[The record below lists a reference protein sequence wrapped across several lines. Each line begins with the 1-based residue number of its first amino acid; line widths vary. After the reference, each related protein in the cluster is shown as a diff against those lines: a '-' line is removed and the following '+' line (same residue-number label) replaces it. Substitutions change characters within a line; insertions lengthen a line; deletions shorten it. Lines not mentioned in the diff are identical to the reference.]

1 MINTKLKKVNVMNDA
16 VAKAFLRSK
25 EARMIVASFLSEVTG
40 IDKSVLMNA
49 TYTGGEIPKRRNYEK
64 NKESDVMILIDEL
77 NRIIIEVNQFNTENL
92 YRKNTEYA
100 MASILEMTKRKSKRD
115 GKGNIQYPK
124 VILVS
129 LDNFNSF
136 HTKRPI
142 LTFLPR
148 DEEGHIE
155 NDLYQSIH
163 IILDNAVNNEYNK
176 DIPEEVVKFAKLLKA
191 KSIDELVEEFE
202 GDEEYMEAVGKA
214 FLRSK
219 EARMIVASFL
229 SEVTGIDKSVLMN
242 ATYTGGEIPKRR
254 NYEKNKE
261 SDVMILIDELNRIII
276 EVNQFNT
283 ENLYRKNTEYAMA
296 SILEM
301 TKRKS
306 KRDGKGNIQYPK
318 VILVSLDNFNS
329 FHTKRPILTF
339 LPRDEEGHIENDLY
353 QSIHII
359 LDNAVN
365 NEYNKD
371 IPEEVVKFAKLLKAK
386 SIDELVEEFEGDEE
400 YMEAVG
406 KLEELVMDPDFAG
419 AYDKGPK
426 PNGY

>member
-64 NKESDVMILIDEL
+64 NKESDIMILIDEL

-142 LTFLPR
+142 LAFLPR

-176 DIPEEVVKFAKLLKA
+176 DI
-191 KSIDELVEEFE
+191 
-202 GDEEYMEAVGKA
+202 
-214 FLRSK
+214 
-219 EARMIVASFL
+219 
-229 SEVTGIDKSVLMN
+229 T
-242 ATYTGGEIPKRR
+242 
-254 NYEKNKE
+254 
-261 SDVMILIDELNRIII
+261 
-276 EVNQFNT
+276 
-283 ENLYRKNTEYAMA
+283 
-296 SILEM
+296 
-301 TKRKS
+301 
-306 KRDGKGNIQYPK
+306 
-318 VILVSLDNFNS
+318 
-329 FHTKRPILTF
+329 
-339 LPRDEEGHIENDLY
+339 
-353 QSIHII
+353 
-359 LDNAVN
+359 
-365 NEYNKD
+365 
-371 IPEEVVKFAKLLKAK
+371 EEVVKFAKLLKAK

-419 AYDKGPK
+419 AYDKGAK
-426 PNGY
+426 TEWLLEDMRLTGMHEGEAIGISKGIEQGSQNKQIEIAKNMLQDTDDYGLIAKYTGLSIEEIESLVEKKKVYSHKK

>member
-1 MINTKLKKVNVMNDA
+1 MVNTKLKKVNVMNDA

-77 NRIIIEVNQFNTENL
+77 NRIIIEVNQFKTENL

-176 DIPEEVVKFAKLLKA
+176 DIPEEV
-191 KSIDELVEEFE
+191 I
-202 GDEEYMEAVGKA
+202 
-214 FLRSK
+214 
-219 EARMIVASFL
+219 
-229 SEVTGIDKSVLMN
+229 
-242 ATYTGGEIPKRR
+242 
-254 NYEKNKE
+254 
-261 SDVMILIDELNRIII
+261 
-276 EVNQFNT
+276 
-283 ENLYRKNTEYAMA
+283 
-296 SILEM
+296 
-301 TKRKS
+301 
-306 KRDGKGNIQYPK
+306 
-318 VILVSLDNFNS
+318 
-329 FHTKRPILTF
+329 
-339 LPRDEEGHIENDLY
+339 
-353 QSIHII
+353 
-359 LDNAVN
+359 
-365 NEYNKD
+365 
-371 IPEEVVKFAKLLKAK
+371 KFAKLLKAK

-419 AYDKGPK
+419 AYDKGAK
-426 PNGY
+426 TEWLLEDMRLTGMHEGEAIGISKRNIEIAKNMLQDTDDYGLISKYTGLSIEEIESLVEKKKVYSRRK

>member
-1 MINTKLKKVNVMNDA
+1 MNDA

-49 TYTGGEIPKRRNYEK
+49 TYTGGEIPKRRSYEK

-100 MASILEMTKRKSKRD
+100 MASILEMTKRKS
-115 GKGNIQYPK
+115 NIQYPK

-155 NDLYQSIH
+155 NELYQSIH

-176 DIPEEVVKFAKLLKA
+176 DIPEEV
-191 KSIDELVEEFE
+191 I
-202 GDEEYMEAVGKA
+202 
-214 FLRSK
+214 
-219 EARMIVASFL
+219 
-229 SEVTGIDKSVLMN
+229 
-242 ATYTGGEIPKRR
+242 
-254 NYEKNKE
+254 
-261 SDVMILIDELNRIII
+261 
-276 EVNQFNT
+276 
-283 ENLYRKNTEYAMA
+283 
-296 SILEM
+296 
-301 TKRKS
+301 
-306 KRDGKGNIQYPK
+306 
-318 VILVSLDNFNS
+318 
-329 FHTKRPILTF
+329 
-339 LPRDEEGHIENDLY
+339 
-353 QSIHII
+353 
-359 LDNAVN
+359 
-365 NEYNKD
+365 
-371 IPEEVVKFAKLLKAK
+371 KFAKLLKAK

-419 AYDKGPK
+419 AYDKGAK
-426 PNGY
+426 TEWLLEDMRLTGMHEGEAIGISKGKIEEKLEIAKNMLNQNMNVNLISNVTGLSIEEIESLVEKKKVYSRKK

>member
-1 MINTKLKKVNVMNDA
+1 MINTKLKKINVMNDA
-16 VAKAFLRSK
+16 IAKAFLRSK

-64 NKESDVMILIDEL
+64 NKESDIMILIDEL

-100 MASILEMTKRKSKRD
+100 MASILEMTKRKS
-115 GKGNIQYPK
+115 NIQYPK

-176 DIPEEVVKFAKLLKA
+176 DIPEEV
-191 KSIDELVEEFE
+191 I
-202 GDEEYMEAVGKA
+202 
-214 FLRSK
+214 
-219 EARMIVASFL
+219 
-229 SEVTGIDKSVLMN
+229 
-242 ATYTGGEIPKRR
+242 
-254 NYEKNKE
+254 
-261 SDVMILIDELNRIII
+261 
-276 EVNQFNT
+276 
-283 ENLYRKNTEYAMA
+283 
-296 SILEM
+296 
-301 TKRKS
+301 
-306 KRDGKGNIQYPK
+306 
-318 VILVSLDNFNS
+318 
-329 FHTKRPILTF
+329 
-339 LPRDEEGHIENDLY
+339 
-353 QSIHII
+353 
-359 LDNAVN
+359 
-365 NEYNKD
+365 
-371 IPEEVVKFAKLLKAK
+371 KFAKLLKAK

-419 AYDKGPK
+419 AYDKGAK
-426 PNGY
+426 TEWLLEDMRLTGLHEGEAIGISKGIEQGSQNKQIEIAKNMLNLNMDVNLISNVTGLSIEEIEGLVEKKKVKFRK

>member
-1 MINTKLKKVNVMNDA
+1 MQINTKLKKVNVMNDA

-25 EARMIVASFLSEVTG
+25 EARMVVASFLSEVTG
-40 IDKSVLMNA
+40 IDKTILMNA

-100 MASILEMTKRKSKRD
+100 MASILEMTKRKS
-115 GKGNIQYPK
+115 NIQYPK

-176 DIPEEVVKFAKLLKA
+176 DIPEEV
-191 KSIDELVEEFE
+191 I
-202 GDEEYMEAVGKA
+202 
-214 FLRSK
+214 
-219 EARMIVASFL
+219 
-229 SEVTGIDKSVLMN
+229 
-242 ATYTGGEIPKRR
+242 
-254 NYEKNKE
+254 
-261 SDVMILIDELNRIII
+261 
-276 EVNQFNT
+276 
-283 ENLYRKNTEYAMA
+283 
-296 SILEM
+296 
-301 TKRKS
+301 
-306 KRDGKGNIQYPK
+306 
-318 VILVSLDNFNS
+318 
-329 FHTKRPILTF
+329 
-339 LPRDEEGHIENDLY
+339 
-353 QSIHII
+353 
-359 LDNAVN
+359 
-365 NEYNKD
+365 
-371 IPEEVVKFAKLLKAK
+371 KFAKLLKAK

-419 AYDKGPK
+419 AYDKGAK
-426 PNGY
+426 TEWLLEDMRLTGMHEGEVIGISKGKTEEKLKIAKNMLNQNMNVNLISNVTGLSVEEIEGLTEMKKVYGRRKLRL

>member
-100 MASILEMTKRKSKRD
+100 MASILEMTKRKS
-115 GKGNIQYPK
+115 NIQYPK

-176 DIPEEVVKFAKLLKA
+176 DIPEEV
-191 KSIDELVEEFE
+191 I
-202 GDEEYMEAVGKA
+202 
-214 FLRSK
+214 
-219 EARMIVASFL
+219 
-229 SEVTGIDKSVLMN
+229 
-242 ATYTGGEIPKRR
+242 
-254 NYEKNKE
+254 
-261 SDVMILIDELNRIII
+261 
-276 EVNQFNT
+276 
-283 ENLYRKNTEYAMA
+283 
-296 SILEM
+296 
-301 TKRKS
+301 
-306 KRDGKGNIQYPK
+306 
-318 VILVSLDNFNS
+318 
-329 FHTKRPILTF
+329 
-339 LPRDEEGHIENDLY
+339 
-353 QSIHII
+353 
-359 LDNAVN
+359 
-365 NEYNKD
+365 
-371 IPEEVVKFAKLLKAK
+371 KFAKLLKAK

-419 AYDKGPK
+419 AYDKGAK
-426 PNGY
+426 TEWLLEDMRLTGMHEGEAIGISKGRIEGKTEEKLEIAKNMLKENLDTAIISKITGLSKEEIESLL

>member
-1 MINTKLKKVNVMNDA
+1 MSINTKLKKVNVMNDA
-16 VAKAFLRSK
+16 IA
-25 EARMIVASFLSEVTG
+25 
-40 IDKSVLMNA
+40 
-49 TYTGGEIPKRRNYEK
+49 
-64 NKESDVMILIDEL
+64 
-77 NRIIIEVNQFNTENL
+77 
-92 YRKNTEYA
+92 
-100 MASILEMTKRKSKRD
+100 
-115 GKGNIQYPK
+115 
-124 VILVS
+124 
-129 LDNFNSF
+129 
-136 HTKRPI
+136 
-142 LTFLPR
+142 
-148 DEEGHIE
+148 
-155 NDLYQSIH
+155 
-163 IILDNAVNNEYNK
+163 
-176 DIPEEVVKFAKLLKA
+176 
-191 KSIDELVEEFE
+191 
-202 GDEEYMEAVGKA
+202 KA

-419 AYDKGPK
+419 AYDKGAK
-426 PNGY
+426 TEWLLEDMRLTGLHEGEAIGISKGIEQGSQNKQIEIAKNMLNLNMDVNLISNVTGLSIEEIESLVEKKKVKFRK

>member
-1 MINTKLKKVNVMNDA
+1 MINTKIKKLNVMNDA

-25 EARMIVASFLSEVTG
+25 EARMIIASFLSEVTG

-49 TYTGGEIPKRRNYEK
+49 TYTGGEIPKRRSYEK

-176 DIPEEVVKFAKLLKA
+176 DIPEEV
-191 KSIDELVEEFE
+191 I
-202 GDEEYMEAVGKA
+202 
-214 FLRSK
+214 
-219 EARMIVASFL
+219 
-229 SEVTGIDKSVLMN
+229 
-242 ATYTGGEIPKRR
+242 
-254 NYEKNKE
+254 
-261 SDVMILIDELNRIII
+261 
-276 EVNQFNT
+276 
-283 ENLYRKNTEYAMA
+283 
-296 SILEM
+296 
-301 TKRKS
+301 
-306 KRDGKGNIQYPK
+306 
-318 VILVSLDNFNS
+318 
-329 FHTKRPILTF
+329 
-339 LPRDEEGHIENDLY
+339 
-353 QSIHII
+353 
-359 LDNAVN
+359 
-365 NEYNKD
+365 
-371 IPEEVVKFAKLLKAK
+371 KFAKLLKAK

-419 AYDKGPK
+419 AYDKGAK
-426 PNGY
+426 TEWLLEDMRLTGRNEGEAIGISKGIEQGSQNKQIEIAKNMLQDTDDYGLIAKYTGLSIEEIQGLVEEKNVYGCKK